1 MHSRRVTLLQLTRPL
16 VHIGLIILSYRLMY
30 LLRQYTD
37 LIPFVQLRIPQ
48 IDIRETIRFALGSGV
63 LFVLVGFAHNVY

>member
-1 MHSRRVTLLQLTRPL
+1 
-16 VHIGLIILSYRLMY
+16 MY